1 MVSMSTSL
9 LYIAGLMKKS
19 HPDQSPQL
27 VDLCKQSGLTSDDI
41 DKEVSDEHILEFYP
55 LLKRWKLVAAHLGL
69 MQEDI
74 RYFHITEEELK
85 RLYMLQDW
93 KRIKRHGIATYKVL
107 LEALIKCKCSES
119 AEQVCRK

>member
-41 DKEVSDEHILEFYP
+41 DKEVSNEHILEFYP
-55 LLKRWKLVAAHLGL
+55 LLKRWKLVAAHLGF

-74 RYFHITEEELK
+74 RYNYDTEEELK
-85 RLYMLQDW
+85 KLYMLQDW
-93 KRIKRHGIATYKVL
+93 KKMKSHGIATYKVL
-107 LEALIKCKCSES
+107 LEALIKCKCSEA

>member
-19 HPDQSPQL
+19 RPDQSPQL

-41 DKEVSDEHILEFYP
+41 DKEVSDEHTFEFFP
-55 LLKRWKLVAAHLGL
+55 LLKRWELVAAHLGL
-69 MQEDI
+69 MREDF
-74 RYFHITEEELK
+74 RYNYFSREAEMGM
-85 RLYMLQDW
+85 YMLQDW
-93 KRIKRHGIATYKVL
+93 KKMKSQGIATYKVL

-119 AEQVCRK
+119 AVQVCRK